1 MLDASVVEMDKTGD
15 TSVYY
20 LKDLPAQHDSYREFH
35 LLQKQMPDTYWTI
48 KLKKYQVISIFNP
61 VIFIF
66 VGLLPVLIIHL
77 LVKKYTLVFY
87 LT

>member
-20 LKDLPAQHDSYREFH
+20 LKDLPVQRDSYREFH
-35 LLQKQMPDTYWTI
+35 LLQEQMPDTSWTT

-66 VGLLPVLIIHL
+66 VGLLPVSIIHL
-77 LVKKYTLVFY
+77 LVKKYTLVFCW
-87 LT
+87 T